1 MSGATRPLRIG
12 LTGGI
17 ASGKS
22 AVSAVFSEELG
33 VPVID
38 TDAIAR
44 EVVEPGTEGLAA
56 VVEAF
61 GEEVLDAG
69 GRLDRRA
76 LRKRVFA
83 NDADRRRLEAILH
96 PLIRKETRRRAE
108 TAGGPYQV
116 FVVPLLAESDFR
128 DYVDRVLVVD
138 CPPELQLERLIARDG
153 ETREGAERMLAAQ
166 ASRETRLGIA
176 DDVIVNDGS
185 LAELREAVVEL
196 DARYREAAENAGA
209 R

>member
-44 EVVEPGTEGLAA
+44 EVVEPGTGGLAA

-61 GEEVLDAG
+61 GGEVLDAG

-83 NDADRRRLEAILH
+83 NDAERRRLEAILH

-176 DDVIVNDGS
+176 DDVIVNDGT

-196 DARYREAAENAGA
+196 DARYRKAAENARAG
-209 R
+209 

>member
-44 EVVEPGTEGLAA
+44 EVVEPGTGGLAA

-61 GEEVLDAG
+61 GGEVLDAG

-83 NDADRRRLEAILH
+83 NDAERRRLEAILH

-166 ASRETRLGIA
+166 ASRKTRLGIA
-176 DDVIVNDGS
+176 DDVIVNDGT

-196 DARYREAAENAGA
+196 DARYRKAAENARAG
-209 R
+209 